1 VLSPDGRHL
10 AFIARDDTLGQ
21 AALWVRALYSDKL
34 EKVAGTH
41 GASKP
46 FWAPDSQRIG
56 FLANGQLLTTTLAN
70 EQPRVVVAVGITAG
84 GASWGRDDTI
94 LFVADWAAG
103 VYSVHASGSGE
114 VTAVVEVDSSA
125 QDIAYAWPQFLPD
138 GQHFLY
144 QVVSLDPART
154 GAYIGDLGT
163 GESVR
168 LLDTESPAVF
178 APPRYVLHVEK
189 DLLIAEE
196 LDLARLELTSRA
208 LVVARG
214 VSMPSVATENVVS
227 AAGNM
232 LAFQHS
238 VHKQNL
244 IWVNRA
250 GENLRTLSVPT
261 VLFNP
266 RISPDGSR
274 FLATSSVTTD
284 PGLWLASLNRD
295 EYARLETDG
304 IAPLWSPDGRRIAF
318 TAGRGTDLLIRP
330 VDDRDRARLLITDG
344 TVKILNDWS
353 PDGTHLVYTKIGE
366 RTRPDLWVADIES
379 AATRPLLVTPAS
391 ELQARISPDGRWI
404 AYSSD
409 ETGSLEVY
417 VQRYPELGDKHKV
430 STAGGGQPQWRA
442 DQRELFYLSADRSL
456 MSVEA
461 GAGETIAF
469 GAPRKLFRPAIS
481 ADPAD
486 ARDHYAASADGTR
499 FLVDGAL
506 RDGNDAAITVMVN
519 WWVKTSDQLDGV
531 ARRASASQLTR

>member
-1 VLSPDGRHL
+1 
-10 AFIARDDTLGQ
+10 
-21 AALWVRALYSDKL
+21 
-34 EKVAGTH
+34 
-41 GASKP
+41 
-46 FWAPDSQRIG
+46 
-56 FLANGQLLTTTLAN
+56 
-70 EQPRVVVAVGITAG
+70 
-84 GASWGRDDTI
+84 
-94 LFVADWAAG
+94 
-103 VYSVHASGSGE
+103 
-114 VTAVVEVDSSA
+114 
-125 QDIAYAWPQFLPD
+125 
-138 GQHFLY
+138 
-144 QVVSLDPART
+144 
-154 GAYIGDLGT
+154 
-163 GESVR
+163 
-168 LLDTESPAVF
+168 
-178 APPRYVLHVEK
+178 
-189 DLLIAEE
+189 
-196 LDLARLELTSRA
+196 
-208 LVVARG
+208 
-214 VSMPSVATENVVS
+214 
-227 AAGNM
+227 
-232 LAFQHS
+232 
-238 VHKQNL
+238 
-244 IWVNRA
+244 
-250 GENLRTLSVPT
+250 
-261 VLFNP
+261 
-266 RISPDGSR
+266 
-274 FLATSSVTTD
+274 VTTD